1 MAKFPL
7 KSLTC
12 LPVSYIES
20 RDACLFVLHAFQ
32 RDEQLVTAYGGGQD
46 LVKFKMQAHGKGNRL
61 MLLGQKPAQ
70 QDCQGEEPV
79 CQQ

>member
-1 MAKFPL
+1 MTPA
-7 KSLTC
+7 SLCYMPSKET
-12 LPVSYIES
+12 
-20 RDACLFVLHAFQ
+20 RHG
-32 RDEQLVTAYGGGQD
+32 DEQLVTAYGGGQD

-61 MLLGQKPAQ
+61 ILLGQKPAQ